1 MKYLLLSVF
10 CLSLSLQT
18 FGQDRIVNNFVDKYS
33 DLDAVTHLTLTGN
46 LLKMVTN
53 GDDEEG
59 DRDLISE
66 LESIRIISIDDLTAI
81 DASDLSALKQAFQ
94 ANDYEE
100 LIRIRDGKDLVHIYL
115 VENGDNVIEQLVI
128 LVQEPEEFTIVSL
141 SGTMYYDDLKNIDL
155 DGDAGEMLQNLPDRG
170 QPRP

>member
-1 MKYLLLSVF
+1 MKYLLLSAL

-18 FGQDRIVNNFVDKYS
+18 FAQDRIVNNFVDKYS

-53 GDDEEG
+53 GDDEDG

-100 LIRIRDGKDLVHIYL
+100 LIRIRDGKDLIHIYL
-115 VENGDNVIEQLVI
+115 VENRDKVIEQLVI